1 VAAVRLQR
9 VKEEYGDKLNFSWR
23 SYPLL
28 LGDNLGGVFTPRH
41 AEAWHRAHLE
51 ERSLSFQPWR
61 VGQPYPTSSLPALIA
76 SKCAERQGELPFA
89 RFHIALFRAFFGEC
103 RNISNH
109 EVLFDLAKESGLN
122 MEKFRQ
128 DFDQGSLEDKVMAE
142 FEEGQSQYPGWGVP
156 LVIIGDRYPVVGA
169 APIEMYRRGIDL
181 CLTKPKNNK

>member
-28 LGDNLGGVFTPRH
+28 LGKNLEGGFTARH

-51 ERSLSFQPWR
+51 ERSLSFQPW
-61 VGQPYPTSSLPALIA
+61 GTDQPYPTSSLPALIA
-76 SKCAERQGELPFA
+76 SKCAERQGELPFI
-89 RFHIALFRAFFGEC
+89 RFHIALFHAFFGAC
-103 RNISNH
+103 RNISDR
-109 EVLFDLAKESGLN
+109 EVLFDLAKESALN

-128 DFDQGSLEDKVMAE
+128 DFDQGSLEAEVMAE
-142 FEEGQSQYPGWGVP
+142 FEEGRSQYAGWGVP

-169 APIEMYRRGIDL
+169 SPIEMYRRPITL
-181 CLTKPKNNK
+181 CLAKSSG